1 MVKTRKELI
10 IEQYLILLESLSIF
24 DNINEILPPLKSDD
38 LDNIKGVIILINL
51 FFPKNGEQ
59 EEYITT
65 IHNFIREK
73 DIVLNS
79 DELST
84 VTKLILNFINFL
96 NNI

>member
-10 IEQYLILLESLSIF
+10 TEQYLILLESLKIF
-24 DNINEILPPLKSDD
+24 DGNDEILPALNDEVD
-38 LDNIKGVIILINL
+38 IKEVIILINL

-84 VTKLILNFINFL
+84 ITKLILNFINFL
-96 NNI
+96 YNI

>member
-10 IEQYLILLESLSIF
+10 TEQYLLLLESLKIF
-24 DNINEILPPLKSDD
+24 DGNDEILPALNDD
-38 LDNIKGVIILINL
+38 FDIKEVIILINL

-65 IHNFIREK
+65 IHNVIREK
-73 DIVLNS
+73 EIILNS
-79 DELST
+79 DDLST

>member
-10 IEQYLILLESLSIF
+10 TEQYLILLESLKIF
-24 DNINEILPPLKSDD
+24 DGNDEILPALNDD
-38 LDNIKGVIILINL
+38 FDIKEVIILINL
-51 FFPKNGEQ
+51 FFPKNGEE

-73 DIVLNS
+73 EIILNS
-79 DELST
+79 DDLST

>member
-10 IEQYLILLESLSIF
+10 TEQYLLLLESLKIF
-24 DNINEILPPLKSDD
+24 DGNDEILPALNDD
-38 LDNIKGVIILINL
+38 VDIKEVIILINL
-51 FFPKNGEQ
+51 FFPKNGEE

-73 DIVLNS
+73 DIILNS
-79 DELST
+79 DDLST

>member
-10 IEQYLILLESLSIF
+10 TEQYLILLESLKIF
-24 DNINEILPPLKSDD
+24 DGNDEILPALNDEVD
-38 LDNIKGVIILINL
+38 IKEVIILINL
-51 FFPKNGEQ
+51 FFPKNGE

-96 NNI
+96 YNI

>member
-10 IEQYLILLESLSIF
+10 TEQYLLLLESLKIF
-24 DNINEILPPLKSDD
+24 DGNDEILPSLNDD
-38 LDNIKGVIILINL
+38 VDIKEVIILINL
-51 FFPKNGEQ
+51 FFPKNGVQ

-65 IHNFIREK
+65 IHIFIREK

-79 DELST
+79 DDLST